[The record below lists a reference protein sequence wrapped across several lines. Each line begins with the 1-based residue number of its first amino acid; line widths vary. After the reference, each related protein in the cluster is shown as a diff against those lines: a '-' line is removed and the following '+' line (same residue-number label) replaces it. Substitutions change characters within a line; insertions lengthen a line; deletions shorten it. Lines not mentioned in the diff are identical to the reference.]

1 MNSQTIQL
9 NCVLFDRSNRIVR
22 FLCCLMV
29 AFCLPLLVCNQLYAA
44 DLSTANGA
52 IAVDA
57 YSGLA
62 ATADRSGLVRLFDV
76 TVPDHPA
83 QLSQFTIPRNLT
95 GIALAGNSLLVSGQG
110 GIEILDISNPR
121 SPQLRNNVDLGAE
134 AKVVKAA
141 GNLGY
146 SAFGSTV
153 VLFNIAN
160 GEVLDRHSYSQ
171 FSVDDLALSEDSVYV
186 LSSDAE
192 TGLELRKLPIQ
203 ASLGTP
209 AASWKSVEM
218 LPSTPSRLS
227 LYAAGN
233 LVYLGGVST
242 GSVNDLPGLAVMQ
255 DLGSSFKTAG
265 PPSQIDASTVR
276 PSGGG
281 LLAFTGSASGG
292 ANKNLVGILDISNPA
307 STGKLLRS
315 IQAAGTTYDLILHGE
330 YAYVAAGTAGLQ
342 VIPVAHPNGTQ
353 KLPAIT
359 LETGAIDETPLT
371 GSLVRLTAEVSAA
384 DQVRAVDFY
393 VNGKK
398 VATTGSYPFEYRFLD
413 GDPDSAGSLLVSAC
427 AEDIDGNI
435 NCSAPKEMNP
445 KSNSGLKVVSVAP
458 DAGTHTPRNKKFT
471 VSAQFS
477 ALLDMSTVA
486 LKNVTLVKLAQGKS
500 PESTI
505 VLSGVSYVAA
515 SKSIA
520 LQPKSALAA
529 GSYRATLASA
539 IRSSGGSTLAS
550 GYTWSFDVDPAT
562 ISWSSPI
569 SGDWNVAANWTGN
582 AVPANGDN
590 VVISMTPGVTV
601 TLGSGSPEIENLTVG
616 AANTLTIS
624 GGTLSVVGTGSVSK
638 LNLYSGSI
646 GGPGATTVSGAMT
659 WTGGG
664 ITGILNIPAKAALQ
678 INTPFNTS
686 CYLTGGTIN
695 NSGTVNQSFAGTPGA
710 YTGFQVSQGG
720 VINNLAG
727 GVWNLLTDV
736 WVYPVGNSVVAFN
749 NAGTFNKT
757 GGTNTSLWSVPL
769 SGSGPVNI
777 QSGDLKLNGAFSGTL
792 ASPIAISAKATLDYG
807 QGGTLAGGKVTGTG
821 TMNFDASTTL
831 SGPYSFTGLTQ
842 IQTGGGAVNFQNPTA
857 IATLNLIS
865 GALAGAG
872 PVTVTGTMNWTGGGV
887 TGVLDI
893 PAKATLQLSTP
904 FNTSFY
910 LTAGT
915 INNSGTVNQ
924 SFAGTP
930 GAYTGFQ
937 VSQGGVINNLVGG
950 VWNVLTD
957 VWVYPVGT
965 SAVAFNNIGT
975 FNKVGGVNASLWSV
989 PIAGSGPINV
999 QTGDL
1004 KLSGAF
1010 TGKLASPIAI
1020 SAKAILDYGQG
1031 GTLDGGKVTGTG
1043 TMNFDASTTLSGTY
1057 SFTGLTQIQ
1066 AGSGAVNFQNPTTI
1080 ATLNLISGALA
1091 GAGPVTV
1098 TSTTNWTGGGV
1109 TGVLDIPAKATL
1121 QINTPFNSS
1130 FYLTAGT
1137 INNSGIV
1144 NQSFA
1149 GTPGAYTGFQVSQ
1162 GGVINNL
1169 VGGVWN
1175 VLTDVWIYP
1184 VGNSAVVFNNAGTFN
1199 KVGGVNT
1206 SLWSIPFSGAG
1217 PVNIQSGDLKLN
1229 GMFTGK
1235 LAAPIA
1241 ISTKAILDYGQGGT
1255 LDGGKVTGTGT
1266 MNFDASTTL
1275 SGIYSFT
1282 GLTQI
1287 QAGSGAVSF
1296 QNPTTIATLNLISGA
1311 LAGAGPVTVTGTTN
1325 WTGGG
1330 ITGVLDIPVKAT
1342 LQINTPFNSSF
1353 YLAAGTINNSGTVN
1367 QSFAGTPGAY
1377 TGMQVSQGGVIN
1389 NLVGGVWN
1397 VLTDVWIYP
1406 VGSSAAV
1413 FNNAGTFNKPGGTN
1427 TSIWTL
1433 PFTGSGPI
1441 NIQSGDFKLNGI
1453 FTGKLAA
1460 PIAISAKA
1468 TLDYGQGGTLDGAK
1482 VTGAGT
1488 MNFNASTIVSGVYSF
1503 AGLTQIQSGNGAIN
1517 FQNPTA
1523 IAALN
1528 LISGALAGAGP
1539 VTVTGTTNWTGG
1551 GITGVLDIPAKAT
1564 MNINTPF
1571 NSNFYLTAGTIN
1583 NSGTVNQSF
1592 AGTPGAYTGW
1602 QVSQGGIINNLT
1614 GGVWNVITDVWV
1626 YAVGSSTVAF
1636 NNTGTF
1642 NKTGGT
1648 NTSTW
1653 SLPFNNTGTANLNTG
1668 STSLSGIFPTSKLSG
1683 TINIA
1688 AAAALTYA
1696 QQGTLTNGTVNGGGQ
1711 FTLTPASNNGTNT
1724 VTGTYQINVPA
1735 QVLGGTLN
1743 VKAAATLNASNLT
1756 LTNATFTVDG
1766 STSIGKLNVTASNG
1780 TAGSTVAGAGSI
1792 NVTDTLTWTGGSVN
1806 VTGTFNIK
1814 NMSLAPNS
1822 ALSFKLG
1829 SSALSVT
1836 AKLSLD
1842 GTLTLTPTGSNPAVG
1857 TVFKVLNFA
1866 NNYLGDFADFNIPV
1880 LGTNDVLQESLTSS
1894 GLSFVVNQKQ

>member
-1 MNSQTIQL
+1 MTLQTIRL
-9 NCVLFDRSNRIVR
+9 NCILSDRIFR
-22 FLCCLMV
+22 FMCYLMV
-29 AFCLPLLVCNQLYAA
+29 AFSLPLLVCNALFAS
-44 DLSTANGA
+44 DVSVANGA

-57 YSGLA
+57 YGGIA

-76 TVPDHPA
+76 TIPDHPV

-95 GIALAGNSLLVSGQG
+95 GIVLAGNSLLVSGQG
-110 GIEILDISNPR
+110 GVEILDITNTR
-121 SPQLRNNVDLGAE
+121 SPQLRHSVELGAE
-134 AKVVKAA
+134 TTQVKAA

-153 VLFNIAN
+153 VLFNIAT
-160 GEVLDRHSYSQ
+160 GEVLDQRSYSQ
-171 FSVDDLALSEDSVYV
+171 LTVDDLALAEDSVYV

-192 TGLELRKLPIQ
+192 AGLELRKLPIQ
-203 ASLGTP
+203 ASLGSPT
-209 AASWKSVEM
+209 ASWKSTQM
-218 LPSTPSRLS
+218 LPSASGRLS
-227 LYAAGN
+227 LYAADN

-242 GSVNDLPGLAVMQ
+242 GSGNDLPGLAIMQ

-265 PPSQIDASTVR
+265 APSQIDASTVR

-281 LLAFTGSASGG
+281 LLAFTGSASRG

-315 IQAAGTTYDLILHGE
+315 IQAAGPAYDLIFHGE
-330 YAYVAAGTAGLQ
+330 YAYVAAGKAGLQ
-342 VIPVAHPNGTQ
+342 VVPVARPNGTQ
-353 KLPAIT
+353 KLPGIA
-359 LETGAIDETPLT
+359 LETGTIAETQLT
-371 GSLVRLTAEVSAA
+371 GSLMRLTADVSAA

-398 VATTGSYPFEYRFLD
+398 VATDSSYPFEYRFFEA
-413 GDPDSAGSLLVSAC
+413 DSDLAGSLLVSAC
-427 AEDIDGNI
+427 AEDIDGNV
-435 NCSAPKEMNP
+435 NCTAPKEMNP
-445 KSNSGLKVVSVAP
+445 KSSGGLKVVSVAP
-458 DAGTHTPRNKKFT
+458 AAGTHTSRIKKFT

-477 ALLDMSTVA
+477 ALLDTSTVS

-500 PESTI
+500 PESAI
-505 VLSGVSYVAA
+505 ALSGVSYVPA
-515 SKSIA
+515 SKSIT

-562 ISWSSPI
+562 ITWSSPI

-616 AANTLTIS
+616 TANTLTIS
-624 GGTLSVVGTGSVSK
+624 GGALSVVGTGSVSK
-638 LNLYSGSI
+638 LNLNSGSI
-646 GGPGATTVSGAMT
+646 GGPGATTVLGTMT

-686 CYLTGGTIN
+686 FYLTGGTIN

-720 VINNLAG
+720 VINNQAG

-757 GGTNTSLWSVPL
+757 GGTNSSLWSVPF

-777 QSGDLKLNGAFSGTL
+777 QSGDLKLSGAFTGTL
-792 ASPIAISAKATLDYG
+792 ASPIAISAKAILDYG
-807 QGGTLAGGKVTGTG
+807 QGGTLAGGKVTGAG
-821 TMNFDASTTL
+821 TMNFDASTTV
-831 SGPYSFTGLTQ
+831 SGSYSFTGLTQ
-842 IQTGGGAVNFQNPTA
+842 IQTGGGAVNFQSPTT

-872 PVTVTGTMNWTGGGV
+872 PVTVTGTTNWTGGGV

-924 SFAGTP
+924 SFSGTP

-989 PIAGSGPINV
+989 PIAGSGPINI

-1031 GTLDGGKVTGTG
+1031 GTLDGLKVTGTG

-1066 AGSGAVNFQNPTTI
+1066 AGSGAVSFQNPTTI

-1098 TSTTNWTGGGV
+1098 TGTTNWTGGGV
-1109 TGVLDIPAKATL
+1109 TGVLNIPVKATL
-1121 QINTPFNSS
+1121 QISTPFNSN

-1137 INNSGIV
+1137 INNSGTV

-1149 GTPGAYTGFQVSQ
+1149 GTPGAYVGFQVSQ

-1175 VLTDVWIYP
+1175 VLTDVWVYP
-1184 VGNSAVVFNNAGTFN
+1184 VGNSAATFNNAGTFN

-1217 PVNIQSGDLKLN
+1217 PINVQSGDLKLN
-1229 GMFTGK
+1229 GIFTGK

-1241 ISTKAILDYGQGGT
+1241 ISAKAILDYGQGGT
-1255 LDGGKVTGTGT
+1255 LDGGTVTGTGT

-1311 LAGAGPVTVTGTTN
+1311 LAGAGPVTVTGITN

-1330 ITGVLDIPVKAT
+1330 ITGVLDIPAKAT

-1377 TGMQVSQGGVIN
+1377 TGLQVSQGGVIN
-1389 NLVGGVWN
+1389 NLTGGVWN

-1413 FNNAGTFNKPGGTN
+1413 FNNIGTFNKTGGTN
-1427 TSIWTL
+1427 TSLWTV
-1433 PFTGSGPI
+1433 PFAGAGPI
-1441 NIQSGDFKLNGI
+1441 NIQSGDLKLNGI

-1460 PIAISAKA
+1460 SIAISAKA

-1503 AGLTQIQSGNGAIN
+1503 AGLTQIQSGNGGIN
-1517 FQNPTA
+1517 FQNPTT

-1551 GITGVLDIPAKAT
+1551 GITGVLNIPVKAT
-1564 MNINTPF
+1564 LQISTPF

-1592 AGTPGAYTGW
+1592 AGTPGAYTGF
-1602 QVSQGGIINNLT
+1602 QVSQGGVINNLT
-1614 GGVWNVITDVWV
+1614 GGVWNVLTDVWV
-1626 YAVGSSTVAF
+1626 YAVGNSTVAF
-1636 NNTGTF
+1636 NNTGIF

-1668 STSLSGIFPTSKLSG
+1668 STSLTGIFPTSQLSG

-1688 AAAALTYA
+1688 AAAALAYA
-1696 QQGTLTNGTVNGGGQ
+1696 QQGTLTNGKVNGAGQ
-1711 FTLTPASNNGTNT
+1711 FTLTPASNNGTNSI
-1724 VTGTYQINVPA
+1724 TGTYQINVPA

-1743 VKAAATLNASNLT
+1743 VKAGATLDASNLT

-1766 STSIGKLNVTASNG
+1766 NTSIGKLNVTASNG
-1780 TAGSTVAGAGSI
+1780 NTAGSTVAGAGSI
-1792 NVTDTLTWTGGSVN
+1792 NVTDTLTWTGGSVD
-1806 VTGTFNIK
+1806 VTGSFNIQ
-1814 NMSLAPNS
+1814 NMTLASNS
-1822 ALSFKLG
+1822 AISFKLG

-1836 AKLSLD
+1836 AKLSLN

-1866 NNYLGDFADFNIPV
+1866 NNYLGDFADLSIPV
-1880 LGTNDVLQESLTSS
+1880 LGTNDFLQENLTGS
-1894 GLSFVVNQKQ
+1894 GLSFTVSQKQ